1 MHMNNRPRWDRIMI
15 KHGPKNLVTLS
26 LQMLY
31 QQIGKNGCWTNGG
44 RTEEMREAGQN
55 IYRGDRVYAGQVV
68 SRTEACQ
75 TGYAGQ
81 DGCKY
86 RHRI

>member
-1 MHMNNRPRWDRIMI
+1 MDAGRTEAGLD
-15 KHGPKNLVTLS
+15 
-26 LQMLY
+26 
-31 QQIGKNGCWTNGG
+31 GC

-75 TGYAGQ
+75 TEYAGQ